1 MQNKTSLVWGLIA
14 ILALFGAQA
23 AFAEDMSES
32 QKNAFDSVGAM
43 MYPGSSFLTADEDG
57 HVVLWFSSADEPDA
71 IMDWFEENLLDW
83 SAATIG
89 STRVV
94 YKGDPGLAKEEIMA
108 LPYIFVTPAEKL
120 GNDPDDDNE
129 ITVRIPGSP

>member
-1 MQNKTSLVWGLIA
+1 MKKNSLFWGLAA
-14 ILALFGAQA
+14 IIVLLGGQVAFGQ
-23 AFAEDMSES
+23 DMTET
-32 QKNAFDSVGAM
+32 QKNALESVGVP

-57 HVVLWFSSADEPDA
+57 HVVLWFSSADEPDT
-71 IMDWFEENLLDW
+71 IMDWYEENLPDW

-94 YKGDPGLAKEEIMA
+94 YKGPAGLAKEEIMA
-108 LPYIFVTPAEKL
+108 LPYLFVSSAEKL

-129 ITVRIPGSP
+129 ITLRIPGSP

>member
-1 MQNKTSLVWGLIA
+1 MKKNSPFWGLVA
-14 ILALFGAQA
+14 ILVLLGGQVAFGQ
-23 AFAEDMSES
+23 DMTET
-32 QKNAFDSVGAM
+32 QKNALESVGVP

-57 HVVLWFSSADEPDA
+57 HVVLWFSSADEPDT
-71 IMDWFEENLLDW
+71 IMDWYEENLPDW

-94 YKGDPGLAKEEIMA
+94 YKGPAGLEQEEIMA
-108 LPYIFVTPAEKL
+108 LPYLFVMPAEKL

-129 ITVRIPGSP
+129 ITLRIPGSP

>member
-1 MQNKTSLVWGLIA
+1 MKKNSLFWGLAA
-14 ILALFGAQA
+14 IIVLLGGQVAFGQ
-23 AFAEDMSES
+23 DMTET
-32 QKNAFDSVGAM
+32 QKNALESVGVP

-57 HVVLWFSSADEPDA
+57 HVVLWFSSADEPDT
-71 IMDWFEENLLDW
+71 IMDWYEENLPDW

-94 YKGDPGLAKEEIMA
+94 YKGPAGLAKEKIMA
-108 LPYIFVTPAEKL
+108 LPYLFVSSAEKL

-129 ITVRIPGSP
+129 ITLRIPGSP

>member
-1 MQNKTSLVWGLIA
+1 MKKNSLFWGMAA
-14 ILALFGAQA
+14 ILILLGGQVAFGQN
-23 AFAEDMSES
+23 MTES
-32 QKNAFDSVGAM
+32 QKSALESVGVP

-57 HVVLWFSSADEPDA
+57 HVVLWFRSADKPDT
-71 IMDWFEENLLDW
+71 IMDWYEENLTDW

-94 YKGDPGLAKEEIMA
+94 YKGPAGLEQEEIMTV
-108 LPYIFVTPAEKL
+108 PYVFVTSAEKL